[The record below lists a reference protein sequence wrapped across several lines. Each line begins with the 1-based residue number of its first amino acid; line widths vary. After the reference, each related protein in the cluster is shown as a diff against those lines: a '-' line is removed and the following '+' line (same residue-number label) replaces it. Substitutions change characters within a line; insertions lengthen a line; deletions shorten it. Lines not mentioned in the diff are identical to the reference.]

1 MSSQSTPPDS
11 WSYKQLT
18 PGPVPA
24 LKNRPEPVTRER
36 KSSSSSETSLKV
48 PRTPRFAEATT
59 VYSPIEPSEES
70 KSPFADPPSA
80 RTQSHMA
87 ESPPSEI
94 GFGYISQND
103 ASRHSQGVPVEV
115 PLTPGSPLKSAL
127 KVPGTPG
134 RKIDNPLS
142 PTFREEQILEKQE
155 GLTEKE
161 QAKDLKIKTRVRLA
175 KFVLRGVNFSCSL
188 IVLAM
193 IATTFS
199 IFNATRHLA
208 PRNNLPPWA
217 KDTQTW
223 PQIVLLVVACIS
235 LFLCLVVFWN
245 YFRGGHERAEKV
257 AVYYTLFAVAFFIFS
272 IIMWGIAAGTLQG
285 SKSNSENKDIWGWSC
300 VDNKRKQLFEQDVD
314 YALVCRLNNWALICC
329 IIEIVLESITIM
341 LYSVVFY
348 RYYSKQRLRKSMD
361 VRDRARSDLYL
372 AQLRSQSAPN
382 TPGFGPK
389 SPSFSQHMKS
399 PRFPPPT
406 YNSSPAAEEGFAGPG
421 TRFVEA
427 KPESSMAAKPFALQP
442 PPIRIHNATP
452 RTPQNGFDALAPRPK
467 ERVIEHVAAAP
478 GEQQYAPVPIP
489 GAYASP
495 LNSPGLAQP
504 QHRSFRS
511 VGEAI
516 TSDRRRESPPGS
528 PRAWN

>member
-1 MSSQSTPPDS
+1 MSIPSQKKRPDILS
-11 WSYKQLT
+11 
-18 PGPVPA
+18 
-24 LKNRPEPVTRER
+24 RER
-36 KSSSSSETSLKV
+36 TSSSSSDTSLKV

-59 VYSPIEPSEES
+59 VHSPIEVSEEGR
-70 KSPFADPPSA
+70 SPFADPPSTK
-80 RTQSHMA
+80 TQSYMA
-87 ESPPSEI
+87 QSQPSDI
-94 GFGYISQND
+94 GFGYISNND
-103 ASRHSQGVPVEV
+103 PARHSAGVPVEV

-127 KVPGTPG
+127 RVPGTPG

-161 QAKDLKIKTRVRLA
+161 QAKDLKVKTRVRVA
-175 KFVLRGVNFSCSL
+175 KFLLRGVNFSCSL

-199 IFNATRHLA
+199 IFNATKHLA

-217 KDTQTW
+217 DNTRTW
-223 PQIVLLVVACIS
+223 PQILLLVVACIS

-245 YFRGGHERAEKV
+245 FFRGASKRADKV
-257 AVYYTLFAVAFFIFS
+257 EVYYTLFAVGFFIFS
-272 IIMWGIAAGTLQG
+272 VIMWGIAAGVLQG
-285 SKSNSENKDIWGWSC
+285 SKDNSNNRDIWGWSC
-300 VDNKRKQLFEQDVD
+300 VDNRRKELFKQEID
-314 YALVCRLNNWALICC
+314 YELVCRLTNWALVCC
-329 IIEIVLESITIM
+329 IIEIVLESITIL
-341 LYSVVFY
+341 LYAVVFY
-348 RYYSKQRLRKSMD
+348 RYYSKQRLRKSME

-399 PRFPPPT
+399 PRFPPSVYHT
-406 YNSSPAAEEGFAGPG
+406 NSSSAAEEGFAGPG
-421 TRFVEA
+421 TQFVEA
-427 KPESSMAAKPFALQP
+427 KSESSIAAKPFALQP
-442 PPIRIHNATP
+442 PPIKVHSATP
-452 RTPQNGFDALAPRPK
+452 KTPQNGFFAPAPKK

-478 GEQQYAPVPIP
+478 GEQKYDAVPIP

-495 LNSPGLAQP
+495 LKSPGMAPP
-504 QHRSFRS
+504 QHRRCGS

-516 TSDRRRESPPGS
+516 TSDVRIESPPGS
-528 PRAWN
+528 PRRWN